1 MGEIMTDA
9 DRALPTGFTFSG
21 WFVCLNHWPEKSNTA
36 AAHLWLLGQGS
47 ATLCPSALL
56 DRLDVLCSPALP

>member
-21 WFVCLNHWPEKSNTA
+21 LVCLNLWREKSNTA
-36 AAHLWLLGQGS
+36 AAHLWLLGQES
-47 ATLCPSALL
+47 ATLCPDALL
-56 DRLDVLCSPALP
+56 DRLDVLCSPAWP